1 MRTAFSNIVSNTLS
15 KLPDD
20 ELMMRNTSAVAVCW
34 LRASASSLLS
44 HAMSDLWSAADEL
57 TGRAV
62 LLGRFSA
69 AGLRRRDLADPALE
83 RRFMAPPLA

>member
-34 LRASASSLLS
+34 LRASASSLVS
-44 HAMSDLWSAADEL
+44 HAMWSAADEL

-62 LLGRFSA
+62 LLGRVSA